1 MAVEGYRVI
10 GEGRRPSKKKGEG
23 GPEVA
28 VMPPITFST
37 GQADHK
43 HPPLKFTVIV
53 TALLTLHSLDNFGKT
68 IIQRCLKPST
78 DLHLMK
84 QPGYEISPACDCKFI
99 HEIKQPFSTERT

>member
-1 MAVEGYRVI
+1 MFIVSAHAKTPKIATLANRQSENNQKLGHAQKGQSEKWQLRGIVSL
-10 GEGRRPSKKKGEG
+10 EGRRPSKKKGEG

-53 TALLTLHSLDNFGKT
+53 TALLTLHSLANFGK
-68 IIQRCLKPST
+68 
-78 DLHLMK
+78 
-84 QPGYEISPACDCKFI
+84 
-99 HEIKQPFSTERT
+99 

>member
-28 VMPPITFST
+28 VMPPITIST

-43 HPPLKFTVIV
+43 HPP
-53 TALLTLHSLDNFGKT
+53 ASSPSSSLL
-68 IIQRCLKPST
+68 
-78 DLHLMK
+78 
-84 QPGYEISPACDCKFI
+84 Y
-99 HEIKQPFSTERT
+99 